1 MGKKGWKNKRIW
13 CVVIAAALLCVGTG
27 GYLFFHVQAQ
37 GILTGL
43 EEKVSQKVKDSKKF
57 QIVEVVPDGSEG
69 EIGYLVK
76 NKDTDITGDYLKK
89 YLSCRRYVQT
99 EYGTGAKRLCQL
111 IDGKIRSLCR
121 RRKTIAKRRRL

>member
-57 QIVEVVPDGSEG
+57 QIIEVVPDASEG

-76 NKDTDITGDYLKK
+76 NKDTDITGDYLNYYEKMYK
-89 YLSCRRYVQT
+89 NR
-99 EYGTGAKRLCQL
+99 
-111 IDGKIRSLCR
+111 
-121 RRKTIAKRRRL
+121 

>member
-89 YLSCRRYVQT
+89 YLETYLAEDTSRQNTAQGRKDYVN
-99 EYGTGAKRLCQL
+99 
-111 IDGKIRSLCR
+111 
-121 RRKTIAKRRRL
+121 

>member
-57 QIVEVVPDGSEG
+57 QIIEVVPDASEG

-76 NKDTDITGDYLKK
+76 NKDTDIT
-89 YLSCRRYVQT
+89 
-99 EYGTGAKRLCQL
+99 EYGTGAKKLCQL

>member
-1 MGKKGWKNKRIW
+1 MVCGDRSSTF
-13 CVVIAAALLCVGTG
+13 LCVGTG

-57 QIVEVVPDGSEG
+57 QIIEVVPDGSEG

-76 NKDTDITGDYLKK
+76 
-89 YLSCRRYVQT
+89 
-99 EYGTGAKRLCQL
+99 
-111 IDGKIRSLCR
+111 KI
-121 RRKTIAKRRRL
+121 KTRTLPVTI

>member
-43 EEKVSQKVKDSKKF
+43 EEKVSQKVKPINNYNTFVSAFK
-57 QIVEVVPDGSEG
+57 
-69 EIGYLVK
+69 L
-76 NKDTDITGDYLKK
+76 N
-89 YLSCRRYVQT
+89 R
-99 EYGTGAKRLCQL
+99 
-111 IDGKIRSLCR
+111 
-121 RRKTIAKRRRL
+121 